1 MSSSNTLHSFLSK
14 LRNKMSTLKTT
25 SPKECGDTSRSDV
38 LFING
43 CDLPTLRRYRVS
55 HQREQ
60 LELWGISTREVHYTE
75 VRSFDADTASVFVVY
90 RCPLTPEVEA
100 FINRAHE
107 LGKTVWFDVD
117 DLVIDTSYTDELPVV
132 QSMSEADRAIFN
144 DGVMRTGQTLHLC
157 DGAIATTDRLAI
169 ELKKYVPQVFINRNV
184 ASKEMFDFSRI
195 AFEEGGRRSDSNT
208 VLGYF
213 SGSMTHNADFKEI
226 IPALAVIFNR
236 YPNVYLKVVGDLT
249 LPKGLEK
256 YGSRIIQA
264 EKVDWRDLPRLIRSV
279 DINLAPLESTLF
291 NEAKSE
297 NKWTEASLVGVPT
310 IASNFGAFATAIID
324 GKTGILC
331 SCQDEWLA
339 AIEDLVEHKEKRL
352 QIGLRAKNYVE
363 RYCITATS
371 GYNLAEKLAN
381 IPHDLDHICPVDKPA
396 KEIWVSSYLN
406 SRGFELKSTPSIVM
420 DSWKTRAYSQAK
432 NEAEFVKSQGK
443 NLLVLVYE
451 RSCGDDAT
459 FRYFGVNL
467 EEHLSTSEKWGA
479 THVFVDELAQAQDVL
494 NLASGIMLI
503 RCRIRPEL
511 LNLAKFAR
519 EASIPMG
526 YFIDDNALGAR
537 KAPRIIQAMATDQNS
552 KFERDFWT
560 GVCTRFQLAS
570 DLCDAVVV
578 TNQFFASQVA
588 SETTKPVYVIQSSLN
603 TSQVE
608 VALEILKGRR
618 ELLDNRFLIG
628 YFSGTSSHQD
638 DFELIQGSVIA
649 FLKKHPDAALVLG
662 GHFALDTDLHDLLK
676 AGSLIPLPV
685 VDYIAL
691 QYLQA
696 SVDAVLA
703 PLVIDNFTNCKSG
716 LKVFEAGL
724 VGTPACASNS
734 FAYAEAIDDG
744 SSGYICETREE
755 WADALE
761 KLFNNKLTRATM
773 SQHARDIALDR
784 YYGVKVL
791 NCLES
796 LCEKLTKTPIS
807 EISPSVEESLDAHSG
822 VDWDNPFSANPPYA
836 N

>member
-1 MSSSNTLHSFLSK
+1 MSSSNMLHSFLSK

-25 SPKECGDTSRSDV
+25 SPKECGNTSRSDV

-75 VRSFDADTASVFVVY
+75 VRSSDADTASAFVVY

-144 DGVMRTGQTLHLC
+144 DGVMRTGQTLRLC

-184 ASKEMFDFSRI
+184 ASREMFDFSRI

-236 YPNVYLKVVGDLT
+236 HQNVYLKVVGDLT

-310 IASNFGAFATAIID
+310 VASNFGAFATAIID

-339 AIEDLVEHKEKRL
+339 AIEDLVEHKERRL

-371 GYNLAEKLAN
+371 GYNLADKLAT
-381 IPHDLDHICPVDKPA
+381 IPHDLDHICPADKPA

-406 SRGFELKSTPSIVM
+406 SRGFELRSTPSIVM

-451 RSCGDDAT
+451 RGCGDDAT

-537 KAPRIIQAMATDQNS
+537 NAPRIIQAMATDQNS

-638 DFELIQGSVIA
+638 DFELIKGSVIA

-685 VDYIAL
+685 VDYITL

-744 SSGYICETREE
+744 SSGYICETQEE

-761 KLFNNKLTRATM
+761 KLFDNKLTRATM

-807 EISPSVEESLDAHSG
+807 EISPSVEVSLDAHSG

>member
-75 VRSFDADTASVFVVY
+75 VRSSDADTASVFVVY

-144 DGVMRTGQTLHLC
+144 DGVMRTGQTLRLC

-396 KEIWVSSYLN
+396 KEIRVSSYLN
-406 SRGFELKSTPSIVM
+406 SRGFELKSTPSTVM

-451 RSCGDDAT
+451 RGCGDDAT

-628 YFSGTSSHQD
+628 YFSGTSSHQE
-638 DFELIQGSVIA
+638 DFELIKGSVIA

-685 VDYIAL
+685 VDYITL
-691 QYLQA
+691 QYIQG

-761 KLFNNKLTRATM
+761 KLFNDKLTRATM

-822 VDWDNPFSANPPYA
+822 VDWDNPFSANPSYA